1 MTGLRLFKY
10 LKNIFHMNSD
20 KKFIIRCRA
29 IIIHEGKMLLVRHP
43 HNKEYLALPGGH
55 LEWGENA
62 KECLKREIIEELG
75 IEPVIGRLL
84 YVHTYEDRIVTQP
97 TEFFFE
103 VKNGKDY
110 LNIEANDRTHAF
122 EIDEIVW
129 ANPNDELKLRP
140 LVLAND
146 FKAGKVLSDDV
157 RFI

>member
-1 MTGLRLFKY
+1 MHEIQNTER
-10 LKNIFHMNSD
+10 
-20 KKFIIRCRA
+20 KFTIRCRA
-29 IIIHEGKMLLVRHP
+29 IIMHEGKMLLVRHP
-43 HNKEYLALPGGH
+43 HNREYLALPGGY

-75 IEPVIGRLL
+75 VEPEIGRLL
-84 YVHTYEDRIVTQP
+84 YVHTYEDSSVTQP

-110 LNIEANDRTHAF
+110 LNIEANERTHAH

-129 ANPNDELKLRP
+129 ANPQDEIKLRP
-140 LVLAND
+140 LQLASD
-146 FKAGKVLSDDV
+146 FKAGKVLSNDV